1 MTDRAERAKRRK
13 REREL
18 GALHPIAR
26 QVQVLENDR
35 LRIGIDG
42 AVIEGDVDA
51 FNRVIERMGFRP
63 VRITRNILNPNSPRF
78 CIDIDTPT
86 YCDPGCEAYHQM

>member
-1 MTDRAERAKRRK
+1 MMNPETKAARK
-13 REREL
+13 RDRQL
-18 GALHPIAR
+18 NKLHPIAR

-35 LRIGIDG
+35 LRVGVDG

-63 VRITRNILNPNSPRF
+63 VRITRNILNQNSPLF
-78 CIDIDTPT
+78 CIDINTPA